1 MTRNQLG
8 FYGGVAL
15 IAVAVLGWEYRVAL
29 KAWLV
34 KQAPAV
40 ATMGQAEASRP
51 ETPAATQTPVYV
63 WKDKDGQLHV
73 SNEAADAK
81 KGNLTV
87 IDTSKIT
94 PVGAPTAAKP
104 EPAVAPEPPKPS
116 PQPQTV
122 IDDES

>member
-15 IAVAVLGWEYRVAL
+15 IAAAVLGWEYRAQL
-29 KAWLV
+29 KVWLA
-34 KQAPAV
+34 KQVPAV
-40 ATMGQAEASRP
+40 AATAERDASRP
-51 ETPAATQTPVYV
+51 ETPEATQTPVYV

-73 SNEAADAK
+73 SNEATDAK

-94 PVGAPTAAKP
+94 PVAPPTAAEAAP
-104 EPAVAPEPPKPS
+104 VPAPEPQKQTR
-116 PQPQTV
+116 QPP
-122 IDDES
+122 IISDDN